1 MNRKNS
7 VMLHTHSFIISHIH
21 ILHYTLFSSFLLEN
35 IIFCRDSWSPSY
47 SKVIF
52 WLFLLQITSTIGMP
66 LKFNYFFYSLSNLSK
81 SSYSNQ
87 KWQLFTVALQ
97 AVLLLLLFFSRY
109 IQLFASPWSSHPAPL
124 TFTISWSLSKF
135 MSSESVMILTYKH
148 LILCCHLLLL
158 PSIFPS
164 IRIFSNGSVLCIRWP
179 KYCSF
184 RFSIN
189 PSNECSGL
197 IYSRMD
203 WLDLFAVQGTLKSL
217 L

>member
-7 VMLHTHSFIISHIH
+7 VVLHTHSFIISHIH

-47 SKVIF
+47 SKVKF
-52 WLFLLQITSTIGMP
+52 WLYLLKITSTIGMP
-66 LKFNYFFYSLSNLSK
+66 LKFNYFVYSFSNLSK

-87 KWQLFTVALQ
+87 IWQLFTVALQ
-97 AVLLLLLFFSRY
+97 AVFLLLFFSPY
-109 IQLFASPWSSHPAPL
+109 VQLFLSPWTSHQAPL
-124 TFTISWSLSKF
+124 TFTISWSLFKF
-135 MSSESVMILTYKH
+135 MPSESVTLLTYNH
-148 LILCCHLLLL
+148 LIFCCHLLLL
-158 PSIFPS
+158 PSILPS
-164 IRIFSNGSVLCIRWP
+164 SRIFSNESVLCIRWP
-179 KYCSF
+179 KYWSF

-197 IYSRMD
+197 IYSRID
-203 WLDLFAVQGTLKSL
+203 CWLDLFAVQGALKSL